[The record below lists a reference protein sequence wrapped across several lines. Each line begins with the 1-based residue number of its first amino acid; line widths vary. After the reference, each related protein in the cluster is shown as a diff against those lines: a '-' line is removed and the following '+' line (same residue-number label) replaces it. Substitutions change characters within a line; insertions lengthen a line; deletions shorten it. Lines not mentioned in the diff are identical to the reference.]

1 MKMKT
6 FVQGRF
12 AIDGLV
18 NEFAEGV
25 TVKDIQTHLASDQ
38 QVVAVVVYEEK
49 GARNGE

>member
-6 FVQGRF
+6 FVQGRCS
-12 AIDGLV
+12 IDGLV
-18 NEFAEGV
+18 NDFAEDV
-25 TVKDIQTHLASDQ
+25 TVKDIQTHLASVQ